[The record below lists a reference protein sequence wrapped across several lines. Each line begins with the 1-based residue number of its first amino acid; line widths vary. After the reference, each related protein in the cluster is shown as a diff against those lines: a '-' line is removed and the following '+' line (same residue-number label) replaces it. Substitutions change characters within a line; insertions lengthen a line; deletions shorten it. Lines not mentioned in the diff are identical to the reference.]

1 MDKYLV
7 NTTKYAE
14 GQLKEISHYIANEL
28 NDHDCAMRILD
39 LLENE
44 IYSLSQL
51 PQRIVLVDEEPW
63 HSEGIHKMII
73 KNFIVYFWIDEARM
87 TVQITGVVYAKR
99 DQVKQL
105 AKMNMK

>member
-1 MDKYLV
+1 
-7 NTTKYAE
+7 
-14 GQLKEISHYIANEL
+14 
-28 NDHDCAMRILD
+28 
-39 LLENE
+39 
-44 IYSLSQL
+44 
-51 PQRIVLVDEEPW
+51 
-63 HSEGIHKMII
+63 MII